1 MFKKYT
7 PPEYGDSSGPIIVAC
22 QWKRSSPTGPAEQFA
37 GGSRPRSCVDNGA
50 RYDGGRVRR
59 GGGVGASLR
68 AVAMARRMY
77 RPSSRA
83 AAVACRGTGGLFKKV
98 AAGMVFRAFV
108 PMKASGRENSMP
120 ISCIGGAKLAAAVA
134 GAPRRLT
141 PRLRPGRPP
150 SRYSFFAPARA
161 PSSNFS
167 TLA

>member
-1 MFKKYT
+1 M
-7 PPEYGDSSGPIIVAC
+7 GVL
-22 QWKRSSPTGPAEQFA
+22 
-37 GGSRPRSCVDNGA
+37 GA
-50 RYDGGRVRR
+50 
-59 GGGVGASLR
+59 
-68 AVAMARRMY
+68 AVLVWRMC
-77 RPSSRA
+77 RQSSRA

-161 PSSNFS
+161 PSFNFS